1 MGNRRMER
9 SRRSERPRQPRSDAQ
24 VVSVAGKSLVIMEE
38 EDYEHLLDAVDAA
51 EAKRISEDA
60 SDPVLTW
67 DEVKDEL
74 IRNRIAKVRERLG
87 VTQKELARRL
97 GVRQSTVSRWERRE
111 ANLTLRTVRR
121 IAKALGCP
129 EHRLIS

>member
-1 MGNRRMER
+1 MI
-9 SRRSERPRQPRSDAQ
+9 A
-24 VVSVAGKSLVIMEE
+24 EE